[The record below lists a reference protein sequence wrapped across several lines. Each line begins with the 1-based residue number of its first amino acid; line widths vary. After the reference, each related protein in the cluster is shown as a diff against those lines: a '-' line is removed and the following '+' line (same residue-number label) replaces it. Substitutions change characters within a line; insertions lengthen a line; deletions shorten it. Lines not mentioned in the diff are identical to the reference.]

1 MPKFF
6 YIVRNKLG
14 SKISGVEDVNNQD
27 ELVSR
32 LQSRDLIVVDIIP
45 EQSEEAA
52 HLRGGLNLKFKPKH
66 SRVSK
71 DDLVL
76 FCRQLATLL
85 GAGVTIL
92 KSLDIISKQVASSK
106 LKGIIKDIQKSM
118 EAGTSL
124 HEAMAKH
131 PKIFNNLWVNLV
143 ESGEASGNLAV
154 VLTRL
159 ANYFERNAAFMRKV
173 VSAVIYPAILFVA
186 GIGALLYMTLNI
198 IPTFS
203 ELFKGFDVELPALT
217 KMLVVVSVG
226 IRKYGL
232 VFIAIG
238 GIVSYLFRK
247 YIKTKR
253 GKKNFELFLLRL
265 PVAGEF
271 FRALIV
277 ERFSSEICTLIESG
291 VPILYT
297 LEIVERSMDNMVM
310 SEEIRKIKE
319 SVREGKSLGQPM
331 EDSGFFEPMVV
342 QMVMIG
348 EEIGELPQMFK
359 KINEFYQEYV
369 DVFLVRFT
377 TMFEPFM
384 LLFIGGLIALIV
396 VGMFLPVFKIAS
408 IG

>member
-6 YIVRNKLG
+6 YIARNKLG
-14 SKISGVEDVNNQD
+14 GKISGVEDVNSQD
-27 ELVSR
+27 ELVGR
-32 LQSRDLIVVDIIP
+32 LQSRDLVVVDIIP
-45 EQSEEAA
+45 EKHEDAVK
-52 HLRGGLNLKFKPKH
+52 LKGGLNLKFKPKH
-66 SRVSK
+66 SRITQ
-71 DDLVL
+71 DDMVL

-85 GAGVTIL
+85 SAGVTIL
-92 KSLDIISKQVASSK
+92 KSLDIISRQVASRK
-106 LKGIIKDIQKSM
+106 LRDVIKDLEKNM
-118 EAGTSL
+118 EAGLSL
-124 HEAMAKH
+124 HETMAKH
-131 PKIFNNLWVNLV
+131 PKVFSNLWVNLV

-159 ANYFERNAAFMRKV
+159 ANYFERNAAFLRKV
-173 VSAVIYPAILFVA
+173 ISAVIYPAILFCA
-186 GIGALLYMTLNI
+186 GLGALLYMTLNI
-198 IPTFS
+198 VPTFT
-203 ELFKGFDVELPALT
+203 ELFQSFKIELPALT
-217 KMLVVVSVG
+217 RGLMVVSVA
-226 IRKYGL
+226 IRKFAL
-232 VFIAIG
+232 VFLGAG
-238 GIVSYLFRK
+238 FAVYFLFKK
-247 YIKTKR
+247 YIRTKYGR
-253 GKKNFELFLLRL
+253 KRFELFLLKL

-291 VPILYT
+291 VPILYS
-297 LEIVERSMDNMVM
+297 LEIVEHSVDNLIM
-310 SEEIRKIKE
+310 SQEIRKIKE
-319 SVREGKSLGQPM
+319 AVRDGKPLGEPM
-331 EDSGFFEPMVV
+331 EESGFFEPMVV

-384 LLFIGGLIALIV
+384 LLFIGGLIAIIV